1 MALESV
7 SYLDDLVITN
17 PVAGD
22 PRSEGD
28 DHLRNIKIGVK
39 ASFPGMTGRAWR
51 VQVKG
56 AGYTIVAGDNMSV
69 LQFSGAYTASYT
81 AAATLGNGHLTI
93 IHASGGAV
101 TIDPDGAELVNGA
114 ATLVVPQGSVA
125 LVLCDGTG
133 LVVSTQFSSITANRV
148 PYATATNVL
157 GSSANLTFDGT
168 TLTTHTATVSTGLLT
183 ASGGLSATTGV
194 FSSTVTL
201 SGTAANIA
209 LGSNFLSG
217 DGGDEGVSVDASGN
231 VTCSGTL
238 AVNGASITTDDT
250 TFACFNTTAMT
261 VNAFGEA
268 TALTIGA
275 STGVIGLGG
284 TPLGHYKVSTGG
296 TFTSSGVSSAAGL
309 IAITSPLIG
318 AIGDTSFLA
327 GFASAG
333 LFSITTAGGSE
344 VYAVLATMRLAE
356 PTITLG
362 TGDIATVA
370 ATLYIANA
378 PTEGET
384 NAALYVASGATY
396 LLGDVI
402 GATSQNVFNTVSTT
416 VNAFG
421 AATTLT
427 MCAAGSAVGV
437 GAATTL
443 QSKVILGGT
452 YSPTGGTGQGVYI
465 NLTLTGEANSNLIAG
480 LRNSPIG
487 VEAGSG
493 THAILAGSYF
503 SLSVSA
509 GSANVTTGATAY
521 FAATTFQTTT
531 DLGATVYISGPSTG
545 ATTNAAL
552 YVASGATY
560 LQALNVA
567 STLTLSGTAANI
579 ATGANFIS
587 YAGTDAGFS
596 LDSGN
601 NVTLSG
607 TLDVNGAAITMS
619 GAGPHAFGTAVAN
632 NFLTINKSFTGSV
645 DTTGAYIIQ
654 NLTAPTNGAISGVVL
669 RPKFI
674 TAATGEHAL
683 ALHMHINPQALTDTG
698 AAVTLGAS
706 LAVYESA
713 WSANVVT
720 AATLYIR
727 NAPTLAGTNYA
738 LFVDGGSVRF
748 DNSLWVESTPTEGT
762 SGEQLTSG
770 GAATV
775 MTWAAAACEINAKRD
790 ISIKGELGADAA
802 LELIVDTPI
811 YAFHYKDKQEGEIRH
826 TTTGDTDTEYVGPMA
841 HEAPWVM
848 HHGGRILNPIN
859 AFGYS
864 ALAIK
869 ALESRLAALENRP

>member
-378 PTEGET
+378 PTEGTT

-396 LLGDVI
+396 LLG
-402 GATSQNVFNTVSTT
+402 G
-416 VNAFG
+416 
-421 AATTLT
+421 
-427 MCAAGSAVGV
+427 
-437 GAATTL
+437 
-443 QSKVILGGT
+443 
-452 YSPTGGTGQGVYI
+452 
-465 NLTLTGEANSNLIAG
+465 
-480 LRNSPIG
+480 
-487 VEAGSG
+487 
-493 THAILAGSYF
+493 
-503 SLSVSA
+503 LSVSGGALAVSGSNFQASQGLTA
-509 GSANVTTGATAY
+509 GR
-521 FAATTFQTTT
+521 
-531 DLGATVYISGPSTG
+531 LG
-545 ATTNAAL
+545 
-552 YVASGATY
+552 TY
-560 LQALNVA
+560 DA
-567 STLTLSGTAANI
+567 STLS
-579 ATGANFIS
+579 
-587 YAGTDAGFS
+587 
-596 LDSGN
+596 
-601 NVTLSG
+601 
-607 TLDVNGAAITMS
+607 
-619 GAGPHAFGTAVAN
+619 
-632 NFLTINKSFTGSV
+632 
-645 DTTGAYIIQ
+645 
-654 NLTAPTNGAISGVVL
+654 AISTRSEEHTLELSVASSAGN
-669 RPKFI
+669 RAGIGI
-674 TAATGEHAL
+674 TGH
-683 ALHMHINPQALTDTG
+683 G
-698 AAVTLGAS
+698 
-706 LAVYESA
+706 
-713 WSANVVT
+713 
-720 AATLYIR
+720 ATLFK
-727 NAPTLAGTNYA
+727 NTL
-738 LFVDGGSVRF
+738 RF
-748 DNSLWVESTPTEGT
+748 YT
-762 SGEQLTSG
+762 Q
-770 GAATV
+770 
-775 MTWAAAACEINAKRD
+775 
-790 ISIKGELGADAA
+790 
-802 LELIVDTPI
+802 
-811 YAFHYKDKQEGEIRH
+811 
-826 TTTGDTDTEYVGPMA
+826 DTE
-841 HEAPWVM
+841 
-848 HHGGRILNPIN
+848 
-859 AFGYS
+859 
-864 ALAIK
+864 
-869 ALESRLAALENRP
+869 RLRVADG

>member
-261 VNAFGEA
+261 VNAFGA
-268 TALTIGA
+268 AAALTIGA

-344 VYAVLATMRLAE
+344 VYAVLGTMRLAE

-362 TGDIATVA
+362 TGEIATVA

-560 LQALNVA
+560 LLGDVIGAASQNVFNTVSTTVNAFGAATTLRVGGAAANIGLGTAALGYAGLRHNSTYTSSGGSVVAALQWFDGTLTGAGGDTTWLSGAYIAPAGIITQTAVEDIGIVSSLKIDEPIITKNLTGNITVASTLYITSAPTEGATNAALYVASGATYLQALNVA
-567 STLTLSGTAANI
+567 
-579 ATGANFIS
+579 
-587 YAGTDAGFS
+587 
-596 LDSGN
+596 
-601 NVTLSG
+601 
-607 TLDVNGAAITMS
+607 
-619 GAGPHAFGTAVAN
+619 
-632 NFLTINKSFTGSV
+632 
-645 DTTGAYIIQ
+645 
-654 NLTAPTNGAISGVVL
+654 
-669 RPKFI
+669 
-674 TAATGEHAL
+674 
-683 ALHMHINPQALTDTG
+683 
-698 AAVTLGAS
+698 
-706 LAVYESA
+706 
-713 WSANVVT
+713 
-720 AATLYIR
+720 
-727 NAPTLAGTNYA
+727 
-738 LFVDGGSVRF
+738 
-748 DNSLWVESTPTEGT
+748 
-762 SGEQLTSG
+762 
-770 GAATV
+770 
-775 MTWAAAACEINAKRD
+775 
-790 ISIKGELGADAA
+790 
-802 LELIVDTPI
+802 
-811 YAFHYKDKQEGEIRH
+811 
-826 TTTGDTDTEYVGPMA
+826 
-841 HEAPWVM
+841 
-848 HHGGRILNPIN
+848 
-859 AFGYS
+859 
-864 ALAIK
+864 
-869 ALESRLAALENRP
+869 